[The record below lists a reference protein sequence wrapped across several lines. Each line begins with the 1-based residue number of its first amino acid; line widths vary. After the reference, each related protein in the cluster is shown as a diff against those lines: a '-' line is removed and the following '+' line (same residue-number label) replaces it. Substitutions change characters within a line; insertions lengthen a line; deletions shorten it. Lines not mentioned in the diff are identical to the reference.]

1 MNKSLVRSSIVLNQ
15 YKLVELIYGI
25 AEDYYTESEDEAKER
40 DADQRRVI
48 SLSIDGEVTHLE

>member
-1 MNKSLVRSSIVLNQ
+1 MNKSLVRSSFVLNQ

-25 AEDYYTESEDEAKER
+25 AEDYYTESEDEAEER

-48 SLSIDGEVTHLE
+48 SLPIDGEVTHLE